1 MYRFNTCLMPWVSP
15 AQAPSAHRGRPVPTS
30 MGSRPCMEVASPM
43 AVPALSWTGT
53 TPGALSL
60 TARAAARMS
69 SHETSY
75 QSADNPAFSKTVLL

>member
-1 MYRFNTCLMPWVSP
+1 
-15 AQAPSAHRGRPVPTS
+15 
-30 MGSRPCMEVASPM
+30 MEVASPM

-69 SHETSY
+69 SHEAGC
-75 QSADNPAFSKTVLL
+75 QSAGSPAFSNTVLL

>member
-1 MYRFNTCLMPWVSP
+1 
-15 AQAPSAHRGRPVPTS
+15 
-30 MGSRPCMEVASPM
+30 MEVASPM

-69 SHETSY
+69 SHEAGC
-75 QSADNPAFSKTVLL
+75 QSAGSPAFSKTVLL